1 MRIAAF
7 AAASML
13 VMVPVAHGQTDTGG
27 AGGAG
32 GSSASPPAGAPGAVP
47 YSDQGAGDTSGRP
60 VGAPASTQ
68 LDPNNC
74 GTPDEPK
81 PCAPGAHRGHRAR

>member
-1 MRIAAF
+1 MRIAVF

-13 VMVPVAHGQTDTGG
+13 AMASVAYGQTDTGSS
-27 AGGAG
+27 GGA
-32 GSSASPPAGAPGAVP
+32 STYSTSPPASTPGAMS
-47 YSDQGAGDTSGRP
+47 YSDQGDRP

-68 LDPNNC
+68 PDPNNC

-81 PCAPGAHRGHRAR
+81 PCGPRAHRAYRAR